1 MGYVDQTLGVQ
12 EQVRY
17 RAKFHWS
24 YTLLALL
31 ILVTLGIALIGIAI
45 AAYMMIA
52 KWTTEIVVTNERFVY
67 KRGWI
72 ARRTQEVNLNKI
84 EEVNLNQSI
93 LGRVLGYGRL
103 RVQGTGVG
111 AIDLPAI
118 DAPLRLRREITS
130 AKELNR

>member
-12 EQVRY
+12 EQVLY

-24 YTLLALL
+24 YTLVAIL
-31 ILVTLGIALIGIAI
+31 ILLTLGIALIGVVI

-52 KWTTEIVVTNERFVY
+52 KWTTEIVVTSERFVF

-118 DAPLRLRREITS
+118 DAPLTLRREITS
-130 AKELNR
+130 AKETIT